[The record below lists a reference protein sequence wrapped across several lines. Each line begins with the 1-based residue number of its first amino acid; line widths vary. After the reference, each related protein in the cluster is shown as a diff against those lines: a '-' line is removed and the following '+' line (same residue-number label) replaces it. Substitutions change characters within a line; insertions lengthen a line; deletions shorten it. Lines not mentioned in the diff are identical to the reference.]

1 MKRLI
6 ITADDFGASVE
17 VNEAVEEAH
26 QRGVLTAASLMAGGA
41 AAADAVRR
49 AERNPGLRVGLH
61 LALSE
66 GAPVL
71 PASQLPDLVTR
82 AGDLRSDLAALG
94 AAIFF
99 KPSARR
105 QAAAE
110 MEAQFEAFR
119 RTGLA
124 LDHVNAHQHFHL
136 HPTIGDLLLKLGR
149 AYGLAASRVPV
160 EPRSVL
166 RAVEGG
172 SVPSAFF
179 VDVWARRLRARFR
192 QNGILVADQ
201 VFGLAWSGA
210 MTEPRLSG
218 LIRRLPEGLTEVYL
232 HPATSG
238 DFKWAAPGYRYAE
251 ELAALTAPETREAI
265 LQSGA
270 KLGAF
275 SDFTPS
281 AAPSASAAARR

>member
-1 MKRLI
+1 LKRLI

-26 QRGVLTAASLMAGGA
+26 RRGVLTAASLMAGGSA
-41 AAADAVRR
+41 VSDAVRR
-49 AERNPGLRVGLH
+49 AERNPTLKVGLH

-66 GAPVL
+66 GEPVL
-71 PASQLPDLVTR
+71 PASELPDLVTR

-94 AAIFF
+94 ADIFF
-99 KPSARR
+99 RPSARR

-110 MEAQFEAFR
+110 IEAQFEAFR

-136 HPTIGDLLLKLGR
+136 HPTIGDLMLKIGGR
-149 AYGLAASRVPV
+149 YGLVASRAPV
-160 EPRSVL
+160 EPRAVL
-166 RAVEGG
+166 RAVEPGPM
-172 SVPSAFF
+172 PSAFLA
-179 VDVWARRLRARFR
+179 DLWARRLRARFR
-192 QNGILVADQ
+192 QSGVFVADQ

-210 MTEPRLSG
+210 MTAARLCG
-218 LIRRLPEGLTEVYL
+218 VIRRLPQGLTEIYL

-251 ELAALTAPETREAI
+251 ELGALLAPETREAVLEI
-265 LQSGA
+265 GA
-270 KLGAF
+270 QLGAF
-275 SDFTPS
+275 SHFIPS
-281 AAPSASAAARR
+281 SGPFAAAAARR